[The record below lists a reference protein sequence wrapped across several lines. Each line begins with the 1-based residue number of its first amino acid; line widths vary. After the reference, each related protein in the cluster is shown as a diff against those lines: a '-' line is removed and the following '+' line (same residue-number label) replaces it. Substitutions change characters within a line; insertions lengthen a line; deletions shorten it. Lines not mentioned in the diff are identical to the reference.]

1 MVRDIPKELEQPGEL
16 TVLQKVQIS
25 AALCL
30 SLGER
35 VDWTIQI
42 APWHKM
48 GGNGVS
54 GVLHLPSAHP
64 GLPGQELQAEKER
77 CGAEARGISKDCWR
91 ADSVPEFI
99 QSCSSCTH
107 Y

>member
-1 MVRDIPKELEQPGEL
+1 M
-16 TVLQKVQIS
+16 LQKVQIS

-54 GVLHLPSAHP
+54 GVLCLPSAHP
-64 GLPGQELQAEKER
+64 GLLGQELQAEREWH
-77 CGAEARGISKDCWR
+77 GAKARGVSKDC
-91 ADSVPEFI
+91 SVPEFI

>member
-1 MVRDIPKELEQPGEL
+1 MVRDIPKELEQPEEL

-25 AALCL
+25 DALCL

-64 GLPGQELQAEKER
+64 GLLGQELQAEREQR
-77 CGAEARGISKDCWR
+77 GAKAGGVSKDCWR
-91 ADSVPEFI
+91 AEF
-99 QSCSSCTH
+99 SP
-107 Y
+107 

>member
-1 MVRDIPKELEQPGEL
+1 MCISACLESIMVRDIPKEPEQPEEL

-54 GVLHLPSAHP
+54 GAPSAQCTP
-64 GLPGQELQAEKER
+64 RAA
-77 CGAEARGISKDCWR
+77 GAGAAGGARTARG
-91 ADSVPEFI
+91 
-99 QSCSSCTH
+99 QSQGG
-107 Y
+107 